1 MSSTQT
7 PPHLLTIED
16 TSTLI
21 SVERPTETADVASTA
36 TDRSV
41 YVETYGCQMNVADTE
56 LITSL
61 LRDSG
66 YRIVEDPERADIIL
80 INTCAVRENAEERV
94 FGRASQLHGLRRR
107 NPSLTIGILGCMAQ
121 HLAKELPRR
130 APFVDLVMGPDSY
143 RRLPAA
149 LAQSSDET
157 LLDVSLSRSESY
169 IGVEPAR
176 KTGTNAWVTIIRGCD
191 KFCSFCIVPF
201 VRGRERSI
209 EAAEIL
215 RQVEN
220 IAAEGF
226 REVTL
231 LGQTVNSYD
240 DGTMDFAALLGEV
253 SAVEGIER
261 VRFTSPYPKDFND
274 RTVEVMAEIPQV
286 CPALHL
292 PIQSGSNDQ
301 LKIMRRG
308 YTVEEYLELV
318 GKLRAAVP
326 DLALTTDIMVGFC
339 AETERDF
346 RLTCDLMEEVRYDSA
361 FMFKY
366 SERSGTRAHRNILD
380 DVPEAVKGKRLQHVI
395 GLQEQI
401 SRQIN
406 EEFVGR
412 EVEVL
417 VEGESKRRSA
427 EGGASSFGRSRHFK
441 TVVFPQAAEP
451 NSLVRVRIERT
462 TSHTLLGSLL

>member
-1 MSSTQT
+1 MSSTQAT
-7 PPHLLTIED
+7 PHLLAIED
-16 TSTLI
+16 S
-21 SVERPTETADVASTA
+21 PPVAPGTA

-56 LITSL
+56 LVTSL
-61 LRDSG
+61 LRDAG
-66 YRIVEDPERADIIL
+66 YRIVGEPERADIIL
-80 INTCAVRENAEERV
+80 INTCAVRDNAEERV
-94 FGRASQLHGLRRR
+94 LGRAAQLHGLRQR

-121 HLAKELPRR
+121 HLAEELLQR

-149 LAQSSDET
+149 LAQSADET
-157 LLDVSLSRSESY
+157 LLDVSLTRSESY
-169 IGVEPAR
+169 IGVEPTR

-201 VRGRERSI
+201 VRGRERSLD
-209 EAAEIL
+209 ASEIL

-226 REVTL
+226 REITL
-231 LGQTVNSYD
+231 LGQTVNSYN
-240 DGTMDFAALLGEV
+240 DGEMDFAGLLRAV

-274 RTVEVMAEIPQV
+274 RTVEAMAELPQV

-301 LKIMRRG
+301 LELMRRG

-318 GKLRAAVP
+318 GKLRAAIP

-339 AETERDF
+339 AETEGDF

-366 SERSGTRAHRNILD
+366 SERSGTRAHRSIPD
-380 DVPEAVKGKRLQHVI
+380 DVPESVKGERLEHVIRLQ
-395 GLQEQI
+395 ERI

-417 VEGESKRRSA
+417 VEGESKRKSA
-427 EGGASSFGRSRHFK
+427 DGRASTFGRSRHFK
-441 TVVFPQAAEP
+441 TVVFPQAGEP
-451 NSLVRVRIERT
+451 NSLIHVRIERA
-462 TSHTLLGSLL
+462 TSHTLLGTLR